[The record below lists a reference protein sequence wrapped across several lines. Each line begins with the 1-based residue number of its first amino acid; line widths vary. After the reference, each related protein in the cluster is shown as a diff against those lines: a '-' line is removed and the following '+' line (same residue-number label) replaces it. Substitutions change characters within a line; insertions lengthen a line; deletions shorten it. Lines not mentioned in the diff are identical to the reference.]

1 MGRVIVAGAG
11 RMTVPIAGI
20 LASDLAVGT
29 VVKLMEGST
38 AVEYLVVNQGIPSN
52 SSLYDAS
59 CDGTWLLRKD
69 IHSERVWDSDEVSR
83 YANSSINAW
92 LNGDYFNSL
101 GTVEQTTIKQ
111 VKIPYRTGGAGG
123 HDDNTG
129 ANGLPCKVFLLGGYE
144 LGWTTSDSE
153 YFPVDGAKLSYF
165 ESGTSTSANSKRIA
179 NYNGSAIRWWLRSP
193 HTNSTVLVW
202 LVGDGGA
209 NLNTKSSHAYGIR
222 PALILPSTAKF
233 DATTMLLKG

>member
-1 MGRVIVAGAG
+1 M
-11 RMTVPIAGI
+11 
-20 LASDLAVGT
+20 
-29 VVKLMEGST
+29 
-38 AVEYLVVNQGIPSN
+38 
-52 SSLYDAS
+52 
-59 CDGTWLLRKD
+59 RKD

-83 YANSSINAW
+83 YAKSSINAW

-101 GTVEQTTIKQ
+101 GVIEQATIKQ
-111 VKIPYRTGGAGG
+111 VKIPYHTGGAGG
-123 HDDNTG
+123 YSDNTG

-179 NYNGSAIRWWLRSP
+179 NYNGSATRWWLRSP

-202 LVGDGGA
+202 VVGDGGA
-209 NLNTKSSHAYGIR
+209 NFNTKSSHAYGIR
-222 PALILPSTAKF
+222 PVLVLPGNALF
-233 DATTMLLKG
+233 DETTKLLKGVK